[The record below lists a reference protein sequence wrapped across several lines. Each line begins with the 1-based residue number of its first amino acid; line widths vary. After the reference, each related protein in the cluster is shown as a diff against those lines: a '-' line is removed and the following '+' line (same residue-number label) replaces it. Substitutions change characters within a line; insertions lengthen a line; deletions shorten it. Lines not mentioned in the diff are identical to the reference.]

1 MHEGQTHAS
10 LEAKVDALAAQV
22 ALLVEHQRKQQELIE
37 EMGPIL
43 KEVMHTATG
52 KLADMEARGYFVFGR
67 ESLQILDRLVTQ
79 THPDELRQ
87 LGEQLLGLMSTVR
100 HLTHPSVL
108 AVADAATEAL
118 EHADEAQAP
127 DGVLGMLKAGRDPEI
142 RRGMAVAMEVLR
154 QVGRASARAARPA
167 RMIAAPQLAG
177 AKPAP
182 PRPAPP
188 KPAAPAKQAEPVRQA
203 EPTKQ
208 AGPACAAPTTQ
219 GYLDDA
225 QWSERWATQTATSL
239 GIALGEAHWKVLRFA
254 REEYQKTQ
262 HSPNLRRIVQ
272 GSGVEMRALYQLF
285 PKAPGVTAARIAGI
299 PKPVGCI

>member
-52 KLADMEARGYFVFGR
+52 KLADMEARGYFAFGR

-79 THPDELRQ
+79 TQPDELRQ

-188 KPAAPAKQAEPVRQA
+188 KPAPPARQAEPV
-203 EPTKQ
+203 KQ

-225 QWSERWATQTATSL
+225 QWSEAWATQTATSL

-272 GSGVEMRALYQLF
+272 GSGVEMRAIYQLF